1 MTSPPPSSAP
11 SLSNPDKVTSD
22 LENPIDAWILRH
34 SARLLP
40 ALRRTGHTPNLL
52 TTYSFLCGLGAVW
65 CLREESVVGFV
76 VFFAASYFFDCL
88 DGQFARRYKM
98 TSVFGD
104 LYDHAT
110 DLIVYALI
118 VLTVV
123 QRRPAALTH
132 PVTLTIAAL
141 ALVGLLVNIGCQQHL
156 HHRNN
161 PDRQWETLDA
171 LQCLCLHADLVKLTR
186 FMGYATFNLL
196 TVVLIVVVFSVRQ
209 PIEEK

>member
-1 MTSPPPSSAP
+1 MTSPPHPTTAST
-11 SLSNPDKVTSD
+11 PDKVASN
-22 LENPIDAWILRH
+22 LENPIDAWILHH
-34 SARLLP
+34 SAKLLP
-40 ALRRTGHTPNLL
+40 ALRATGHTPNII
-52 TTYSFLCGLGAVW
+52 TTYSFVCGLGAVW
-65 CLREESVVGFV
+65 CLRRESVLGFV
-76 VFFAASYFFDCL
+76 LLFAAAYVFDCL

-118 VLTVV
+118 VVTVV
-123 QRRPAALTH
+123 QRRPTALTH
-132 PVTLTIAAL
+132 PATLTVAAL

-161 PDRQWETLDA
+161 PGRQWETLDA
-171 LQCLCLHADLVKLTR
+171 LQCLCVHPDLVKLTR

-196 TVVLIVVVFSVRQ
+196 TVVMVIVVFSVGQ
-209 PIEEK
+209 PTATN